1 MNSSGSKRVF
11 STGAC
16 RDNADDKPSMELL
29 PLDLLMRVSE
39 WYTIGGKKYGNHN
52 WRKGQNVSA
61 CVGSLLRHL
70 TKYCLGQKDEDHLSA
85 IVFNAL
91 SIMNVE
97 MYHSDNKEVNDF
109 NYNEFI
115 KGETNGK

>member
-1 MNSSGSKRVF
+1 MNDSGVKRVF
-11 STGAC
+11 STGSM
-16 RDNADDKPSMELL
+16 RDSVEGKPLMELL

-39 WYTIGGKKYGNHN
+39 WYTLGATKYGDNN

-109 NYNEFI
+109 NYIEQLN
-115 KGETNGK
+115 KK